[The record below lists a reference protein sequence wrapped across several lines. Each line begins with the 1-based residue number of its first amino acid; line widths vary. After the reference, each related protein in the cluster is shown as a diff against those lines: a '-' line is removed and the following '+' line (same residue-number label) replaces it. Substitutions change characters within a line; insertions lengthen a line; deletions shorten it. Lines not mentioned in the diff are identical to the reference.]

1 MKLYQKILLILVI
14 LFAVFAIVGLSV
26 YNRNYDRIAYQISN
40 YEEKRQLEVIHISR
54 EKGHEPIYT
63 VDVHADDE
71 IEVPESIYNEFLKG
85 YNTVTVR
92 MEELSVYAAE
102 YKFGTSFQKS
112 KGRHFVRRSY
122 PWDDVPSVFS
132 DAEIKEAADAMKKY
146 AHPLENDTYE
156 NLSVSFPYNYQMHGG
171 GDQCLSDGAVEYI
184 FEKS

>member
-1 MKLYQKILLILVI
+1 MPPK
-14 LFAVFAIVGLSV
+14 AAGIVEPVPVRGEV
-26 YNRNYDRIAYQISN
+26 IAYAEMGSTI
-40 YEEKRQLEVIHISR
+40 YKRPGVLGGEVH
-54 EKGHEPIYT
+54 
-63 VDVHADDE
+63 VHADDE

-112 KGRHFVRRSY
+112 KVRHFVRRSY
-122 PWDDVPSVFS
+122 PWDDAPSVFS
-132 DAEIKEAADAMKKY
+132 DAEIKEAANAMEKY

-171 GDQCLSDGAVEYI
+171 GDQCLSDEAVEYI